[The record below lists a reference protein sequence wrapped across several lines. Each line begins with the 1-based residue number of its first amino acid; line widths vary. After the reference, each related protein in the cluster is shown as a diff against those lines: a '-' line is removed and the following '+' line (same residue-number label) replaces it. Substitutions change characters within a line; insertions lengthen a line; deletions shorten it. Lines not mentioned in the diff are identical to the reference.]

1 MKFKNPFSS
10 PLKDFLTEAEETAL
24 YEQAATEIE
33 NGIMNKGLWAK
44 ALSKAD
50 GNEEKQKAIYM
61 ELLVDYL
68 KKEIAAGKELAS
80 ILDKE
85 KQAELK
91 RNKTSSSKK
100 KKSQNKKTY
109 RPKGNPKN
117 SIRYKAEQE
126 KKQREK
132 NEKEKALEEEKA
144 ARQKKYLEEEEAQKK
159 DVEEFIKELKEKA
172 EKISNRIKNQ

>member
-50 GNEEKQKAIYM
+50 GNEEKQKAIYI
-61 ELLVDYL
+61 ELLVDYF

-80 ILDKE
+80 ILARE
-85 KQAELK
+85 EEIETK
-91 RNKTSSSKK
+91 RNKETIKPDIE
-100 KKSQNKKTY
+100 TAE
-109 RPKGNPKN
+109 NPKE
-117 SIRYKAEQE
+117 SKAE
-126 KKQREK
+126 
-132 NEKEKALEEEKA
+132 AEKA

-159 DVEEFIKELKEKA
+159 DVEKFLKELKEKA
-172 EKISNRIKNQ
+172 EKMRNRIKNRK

>member
-50 GNEEKQKAIYM
+50 GNEEKQKAIYI
-61 ELLVDYL
+61 ELLVDYF

-80 ILDKE
+80 ILARE
-85 KQAELK
+85 EEIESK
-91 RNKTSSSKK
+91 RNKETIKPD
-100 KKSQNKKTY
+100 NETAED
-109 RPKGNPKN
+109 PKE
-117 SIRYKAEQE
+117 SKAE
-126 KKQREK
+126 
-132 NEKEKALEEEKA
+132 AEKA

-159 DVEEFIKELKEKA
+159 DVEEFMKELKEKA
-172 EKISNRIKNQ
+172 EKMRNRIKNR

>member
-10 PLKDFLTEAEETAL
+10 PLRDFLTEAEETAL

-50 GNEEKQKAIYM
+50 GNEEKQKAIYI
-61 ELLVDYL
+61 ELLVDYF

-80 ILDKE
+80 ILARE
-85 KQAELK
+85 EEIASK
-91 RNKTSSSKK
+91 RNKETIKPDIE
-100 KKSQNKKTY
+100 TAED
-109 RPKGNPKN
+109 PKE
-117 SIRYKAEQE
+117 SKAE
-126 KKQREK
+126 
-132 NEKEKALEEEKA
+132 AEKA

-159 DVEEFIKELKEKA
+159 DVEEFMKELKEKA
-172 EKISNRIKNQ
+172 EKMRNRIKNR

>member
-50 GNEEKQKAIYM
+50 GNEEKQKAIYI
-61 ELLVDYL
+61 ELLVDYF

-80 ILDKE
+80 ILARE
-85 KQAELK
+85 EEIESK
-91 RNKTSSSKK
+91 RNKETIKPDI
-100 KKSQNKKTY
+100 KKTED
-109 RPKGNPKN
+109 PKV
-117 SIRYKAEQE
+117 SKAE
-126 KKQREK
+126 
-132 NEKEKALEEEKA
+132 AEKA

-159 DVEEFIKELKEKA
+159 DVEEFLKELKEKA
-172 EKISNRIKNQ
+172 EKMRNRIKNRK

>member
-1 MKFKNPFSS
+1 MSNTHEDIKNPFSS

-50 GNEEKQKAIYM
+50 GNEEKQKAIYI
-61 ELLVDYL
+61 ELLVDYF

-80 ILDKE
+80 ILARE
-85 KQAELK
+85 EEIESK
-91 RNKTSSSKK
+91 RNKETIKPD
-100 KKSQNKKTY
+100 NETAED
-109 RPKGNPKN
+109 PKE
-117 SIRYKAEQE
+117 SKAE
-126 KKQREK
+126 
-132 NEKEKALEEEKA
+132 AEKA

-159 DVEEFIKELKEKA
+159 DVEEFMKELKEKA
-172 EKISNRIKNQ
+172 EKMRNRIKNR

>member
-50 GNEEKQKAIYM
+50 GNEEKQKAIYI

-91 RNKTSSSKK
+91 RKKTSSSKQ

-126 KKQREK
+126 KT
-132 NEKEKALEEEKA
+132 EKEKALEEEKA

-159 DVEEFIKELKEKA
+159 DVEEFMKELKEKA
-172 EKISNRIKNQ
+172 EKMRNRIKNRS

>member
-50 GNEEKQKAIYM
+50 GNEEKQKAIYI
-61 ELLVDYL
+61 ELLVDYF

-80 ILDKE
+80 ILARE
-85 KQAELK
+85 EEIESK
-91 RNKTSSSKK
+91 RNKETIKPD
-100 KKSQNKKTY
+100 NETAED
-109 RPKGNPKN
+109 PKE
-117 SIRYKAEQE
+117 SKAE
-126 KKQREK
+126 
-132 NEKEKALEEEKA
+132 AEKA

-159 DVEEFIKELKEKA
+159 DVEEFMKELKEKA
-172 EKISNRIKNQ
+172 EKMRNRIKNRK

>member
-50 GNEEKQKAIYM
+50 GNEEKQKAIYI

-91 RNKTSSSKK
+91 RNKTSSSKQ

-117 SIRYKAEQE
+117 SIRYKGEQE
-126 KKQREK
+126 KTEM
-132 NEKEKALEEEKA
+132 EKALEEEKA
-144 ARQKKYLEEEEAQKK
+144 ERQKKYLEEEEAQKK
-159 DVEEFIKELKEKA
+159 DVEEFMKELKEKA
-172 EKISNRIKNQ
+172 EKMRNRIKNR

>member
-50 GNEEKQKAIYM
+50 GNEEKQKAIYI
-61 ELLVDYL
+61 ELLVDYF

-80 ILDKE
+80 ILARE
-85 KQAELK
+85 EEIESK
-91 RNKTSSSKK
+91 RNKETIKPDIE
-100 KKSQNKKTY
+100 TAET
-109 RPKGNPKN
+109 PKE
-117 SIRYKAEQE
+117 SKAE
-126 KKQREK
+126 
-132 NEKEKALEEEKA
+132 AEKA

-159 DVEEFIKELKEKA
+159 DVEEFLKELKEKA
-172 EKISNRIKNQ
+172 EKMRNRIKNRK

>member
-50 GNEEKQKAIYM
+50 GNEEKQKAIYI
-61 ELLVDYL
+61 ELLVDYF

-80 ILDKE
+80 ILARE
-85 KQAELK
+85 EEIESK
-91 RNKTSSSKK
+91 RNKETIKPDIE
-100 KKSQNKKTY
+100 TAET
-109 RPKGNPKN
+109 PKE
-117 SIRYKAEQE
+117 SKAE
-126 KKQREK
+126 
-132 NEKEKALEEEKA
+132 AEKA

-159 DVEEFIKELKEKA
+159 DVEEFMKELKEKA
-172 EKISNRIKNQ
+172 EKMRNRIKNR

>member
-50 GNEEKQKAIYM
+50 GNEEKQKAIYI

-91 RNKTSSSKK
+91 RNKTSSSKQ
-100 KKSQNKKTY
+100 KKSQNKKLTDQ
-109 RPKGNPKN
+109 KEIQKILLGTKLN
-117 SIRYKAEQE
+117 
-126 KKQREK
+126 KKK
-132 NEKEKALEEEKA
+132 L
-144 ARQKKYLEEEEAQKK
+144 QKKRKLQGKK
-159 DVEEFIKELKEKA
+159 SI
-172 EKISNRIKNQ
+172 